1 MAPDLQVFQQAARAM
16 WINTFSIFDLLA
28 AIITAHVFLAFSYRY
43 FRVSKRETDGLLA
56 LVMFFVLSYCAIVF
70 ASDNLVHAGTP
81 AWSISHASESAMF
94 VYRLMYVATTFIMI
108 SLLHF
113 ALRYCESER
122 FKGKHALWL
131 YVAAMGI
138 SPICL
143 SHAFLSPARAPRSY
157 TSSWSCAVP
166 WQPELGGLAMVFL
179 ALWLSVTV
187 YVQLLFWHDF
197 RKQRDG
203 NDAALGPKLVW
214 SGVALWGFTGVMGIG
229 LGAIGYAGVD
239 TSPPLIAISM
249 LVLAGGLGEEY
260 TQHER
265 ERVHVTRRFKSYVDP
280 ALVKYVIDHPEHE
293 HFDGEV
299 REMTVVFTDLD
310 GFTPLSEKLREGVV
324 PLLNEYLKVMTP
336 LIREHNGYRNK
347 WLGDGMMFFYGA
359 PERNPDH
366 AIHAVATVLK
376 MQEMMLKFNDSLARQ
391 RQYLGAELLP
401 LAMRTG
407 VSTGRMIVGD
417 AGPED
422 ASDYTAIG
430 ASVNLGARLESANK
444 GMGTRILLSEQTVRL
459 LPPDLFLIRPI
470 GKLKLVGVA
479 RAEMVC
485 EPIAHFDEATEKQKR
500 CAELSVEIVERF
512 GKADF
517 DGCLAVEEQM
527 ALEIGP
533 SKFGEVYRQLC
544 GQYLLEPPQ
553 AGFAGEIVLSVK

>member
-1 MAPDLQVFQQAARAM
+1 M
-16 WINTFSIFDLLA
+16 WINAFSVFDLLA
-28 AIITAHVFLAFSYRY
+28 VIITAHVLVAFLYRY
-43 FRVSKRETDGLLA
+43 FRVSKRQTDGLLA
-56 LVMFFVLSYCAIVF
+56 VVLSFVLSFCTAVF
-70 ASDNLVHAGTP
+70 ASDNLVPAGT
-81 AWSISHASESAMF
+81 SALS
-94 VYRLMYVATTFIMI
+94 VPNAAERTLLYYRLMYVATTFIMI

-122 FKGKHALWL
+122 FKGKRTIWFYIAGM
-131 YVAAMGI
+131 AI
-138 SPICL
+138 SPLCL
-143 SHAFLSPARAPRSY
+143 RDDFLSPATAPHSY

-166 WQPELGGLAMVFL
+166 WQPELGSLAILFL
-179 ALWLSVTV
+179 ALWFAVTV
-187 YVQLLFWHDF
+187 YVQCLFWRHF
-197 RKQRDG
+197 GHQGKG
-203 NDAALGPKLVW
+203 SAFAVGSNLVW
-214 SGVALWGFTGVMGIG
+214 VGVALWGFAGVLGISMG
-229 LGAIGYAGVD
+229 AFGYSGVD
-239 TSPPLIAISM
+239 TSPPLIAVSM
-249 LVLAGGLGEEY
+249 LILAIGLGEEY

-280 ALVKYVIDHPEHE
+280 ALVKYVMEHPEHE

-299 REMTVVFTDLD
+299 REMTVVFTDLE

-359 PERNPDH
+359 PETNPDH

-376 MQEMMLKFNDSLARQ
+376 MQEMMLKFNEGLAKQ
-391 RQYLGAELLP
+391 REYLGEELLP

-417 AGPED
+417 AGPSD

-444 GMGTRILLSEQTVRL
+444 AMGTRILLSEHTVAL
-459 LPPDLFLIRPI
+459 LPPDLFLVRPI

-479 RAEMVC
+479 RAEMAY
-485 EPIAHFDEATEKQKR
+485 EPIAHFNEATDMQKR
-500 CAELSVEIVERF
+500 CAELSIAMVACFRR
-512 GKADF
+512 ADF
-517 DGCLAVEEQM
+517 DGCLAAEDQM

-533 SKFGEVYRQLC
+533 SKLGEVYRHLC
-544 GQYLLEPPQ
+544 GQYLVDPPK
-553 AGFAGEIVLSVK
+553 AGFAGEIVLSTK